1 MQQLGEIHLFQSPG
15 ENLVT
20 DVLAEFMNTF
30 LKLRKVLASPEA
42 GKPGLSVPSPV
53 KTQAAFLSS

>member
-1 MQQLGEIHLFQSPG
+1 MQQRGEIHLFQSPG

-30 LKLRKVLASPEA
+30 LKLMKVLASPEA
-42 GKPGLSVPSPV
+42 GKLGLSVLSPV
-53 KTQAAFLSS
+53 KT